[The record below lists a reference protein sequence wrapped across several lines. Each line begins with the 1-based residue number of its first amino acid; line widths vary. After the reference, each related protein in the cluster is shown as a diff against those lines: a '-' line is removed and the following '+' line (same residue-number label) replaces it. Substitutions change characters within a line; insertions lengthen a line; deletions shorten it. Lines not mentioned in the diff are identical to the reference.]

1 MLANPI
7 RVVDADTS
15 AQIPAPGP
23 AAAGAPSAALP
34 PLRKNLTEI
43 KSFGFCHHFPIAV
56 SLMNTI

>member
-1 MLANPI
+1 ML
-7 RVVDADTS
+7 DADTS

-23 AAAGAPSAALP
+23 IAGGAPSAALP

-43 KSFGFCHHFPIAV
+43 KSFGFCHHFPMAV